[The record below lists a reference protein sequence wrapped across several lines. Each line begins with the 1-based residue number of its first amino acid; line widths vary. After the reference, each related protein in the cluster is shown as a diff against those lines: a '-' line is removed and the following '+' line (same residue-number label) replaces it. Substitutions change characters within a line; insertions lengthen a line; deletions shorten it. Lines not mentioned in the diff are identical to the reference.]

1 MCFITPHLT
10 GELTGLLAILVLLLV
25 SHLNLILLLSFSLSS
40 CNFKICD
47 KRLRIEK
54 NLQLQYVS

>member
-1 MCFITPHLT
+1 MCYINPHLT

-40 CNFKICD
+40 CKLKMCD